1 MYSFVTHLFASW
13 IVGVLRTTGAAPP
26 GHATALVPSLL
37 ASCVS
42 TLTVNHSPLVTLATL
57 VRLGV
62 GTTLLQTTW
71 VRGHYIPYG
80 EDIYMNA
87 KLFHV

>member
-1 MYSFVTHLFASW
+1 MYGSVLHVTARL
-13 IVGVLRTTGAAPP
+13 PP
-26 GHATALVPSLL
+26 PSLL
-37 ASCVS
+37 AASVS
-42 TLTVNHSPLVTLATL
+42 TLTVNLTPFVTLVTLATSATL

-62 GTTLLQTTW
+62 GTTLFQTTC
-71 VRGHYIPYG
+71 VRGHYILNG